1 MTHRIIYALI
11 LLLATSGSVFAAA
24 EHMQSNKPSHAPRQI
39 AMKGK
44 LDGINLAEGYIVAN
58 DIRFYIDVSTR
69 VYDHKGGLL
78 TRRNLK
84 IGQHLDMYFRV
95 PTAPL
100 SNGRQAIL
108 EKIVITHRGN
118 KL

>member
-11 LLLATSGSVFAAA
+11 LLLATGGSIFAAPHQTQA
-24 EHMQSNKPSHAPRQI
+24 DRLSPPSRQA

-44 LDGINLAEGYIVAN
+44 LDGVNLAEGYIVAN

-69 VYDHKGGLL
+69 VYDQRGGLL
-78 TRRNLK
+78 TKKNLK
-84 IGQHLDMYFRV
+84 IGQALDMHFRI

-100 SNGRQAIL
+100 TRGRQAIL
-108 EKIVITHRGN
+108 EKIVITREP
-118 KL
+118 